1 MLWSDG
7 MDYIYENLKTKICGE
22 YDVIVAGGGIAGVS
36 AALAA
41 ARNGS
46 KTLLIEKTIVLGGLA
61 TSGHVVYYLPLCDG
75 CGSKILGGIPEELLY
90 ASIKY
95 GYGNLPEAWRSGPWR
110 ADAPEQVRTMQNA
123 PDAPERGRSRQI
135 APSAPERFATVF
147 NAPAFVMALDELV
160 LNAGIGVLFDTV
172 FCDVVMRGK
181 ICTAVVVENKS
192 GRQAYACKAVVDAT
206 GDADVLYRAGADC
219 AEQLNHLTYWAY
231 RAPFGGGR
239 APAKDR
245 GSGILDLYTIG
256 NFNGSDLPPGL
267 PEFRGTDAREVTEFI
282 FKSRGMAFDALRRNP
297 ELAFASFPSQAQFR
311 TTRRFKGDHTFR
323 TEDAGKYFD
332 DSVGCISVWNVR
344 EPVYELP
351 FGTLKTELVDNMFAA
366 GRIISA
372 ANGQA
377 WEIIRPIPQ
386 CAMTGQAAGV
396 AASLSAAGC
405 GKVRVA
411 DLQEILKKDG
421 VMIHMNGGLVKQSE
435 KWLEKWRLG
444 DDPWWKDKEDGPVK
458 RIK

>member
-1 MLWSDG
+1 MG
-7 MDYIYENLKTKICGE
+7 YINENRKTEICGE

-46 KTLLIEKTIVLGGLA
+46 KTLLFEKTIVLGGLA

-75 CGSKILGGIPEELLY
+75 RGNKIIGGIPEELLH

-95 GYGNLPEAWRSGPWR
+95 GYDNLPEAWRSGPWH
-110 ADAPEQVRTMQNA
+110 ADEPKRY
-123 PDAPERGRSRQI
+123 RS
-135 APSAPERFATVF
+135 VF
-147 NAPAFVMALDELV
+147 NASAFVMALDELV
-160 LNAGIGVLFDTV
+160 LDAGIDVLFDTV
-172 FCDVVMRGK
+172 FCETVMHGRSCSA
-181 ICTAVVVENKS
+181 IIVENKS
-192 GRQAYACKAVVDAT
+192 GRQAYACKALVDAT

-231 RAPFGGGR
+231 RAPYGGGR
-239 APAKDR
+239 APDKDR
-245 GSGILDLYTIG
+245 GAILDLYTIG

-267 PEFRGTDAREVTEFI
+267 PEFRGTDVREVTEFV

-297 ELAFASFPSQAQFR
+297 ELTFASFPSQAQFR
-311 TTRRFKGDHTFR
+311 TTRRLKGDHTLR
-323 TEDAGKYFD
+323 TADAGRHFD
-332 DSVGCISVWNVR
+332 DSVGCVSVWNVP

-351 FGTLKTELVDNMFAA
+351 FGMLKTELVKNVFAA
-366 GRIISA
+366 GRIVSA

-377 WEIIRPIPQ
+377 WEIVRAIPQ

-396 AASLSAAGC
+396 AASLSAANGGGEVC
-405 GKVRVA
+405 VA
-411 DLQEILKKDG
+411 DLQEILRNGG
-421 VMIHMNGGLVKQSE
+421 VMINMSDELAAQSL

-444 DDPWWKDKEDGPVK
+444 DDPWWKDKE
-458 RIK
+458 